1 MAHLKDALLSF
12 YRGADKDVSKNATY
26 PLAVVVNTIAQEKY
40 AQKIAQ
46 LRSATTKDEARAIK
60 AGLCAVTF
68 SGTFK
73 ERNDNCLSEYSGLIC
88 IDFDGIGLDP
98 NDLSAVNAA
107 KSKAADDPTVVCA
120 FISPSGTGLK
130 VVYRVATDA
139 TRHRATFAF
148 LAEHAARTIGHE
160 VDASGVNVSR
170 LCFVSSD
177 VDVWVNYEAVP
188 YRHAEADMIEAVA
201 RLIRKP
207 RPIEW
212 ISQELCIT
220 VNRVRQL
227 RQEAVTLGLVPPEQ
241 AARATASRMVADT
254 KPSALALAET
264 WATSDVGP
272 FAEGN
277 RHNWCLRFAN
287 ICNRLGVQRSESER
301 HLSAIT
307 GWGTLDADI
316 QRIYSD
322 TYVGGARY
330 HATCRLKGASQ
341 PETRRT
347 SAAPQP
353 IKQPQQLDA
362 SEAGTSDG
370 TNTDN
375 VSSVAAGSFGS
386 APANA
391 FWWRTAATAAN
402 PNGILK
408 IDHAALMQ
416 FLNAHGF
423 WRVRTGDALAHLLV
437 RIEANRVSETDPAN
451 VKAFVRTW
459 LDAQPQRLDEH
470 ADRDEL
476 MELFVKGDKVYISE
490 SKLEWLP
497 ICDVP
502 FAKDT
507 RNEGFLFYANTVVSV
522 TAQGIRAVPWD
533 GFGKLVWSSWILD
546 RTFDPNADG
555 EASEFG
561 TFLRCMQG
569 ESDAPNATRAHALRT
584 AVGYMIHGYKDPA
597 LPKAVVL
604 VDERIPTSDDD
615 TNGGTGKSLVA
626 QAIGKIRPSLT
637 LSKAEQNKISKG
649 GDFPLQRMKPGI
661 RVVNLNDLPK
671 DFAFPNIFDLLTEG
685 MVVEHKGEP
694 SYCIEYADSPKF
706 FISTNYSIDE
716 TGTSV
721 ARRKAEYEAS
731 AFYGPNYTPLD
742 QFGHRFFDEW
752 DELEWQAFDKWMAES
767 MSLFL
772 REGLIASG
780 GANVL
785 RRKLTHACG
794 REWADFV
801 TGEWAGDADAAE
813 YGDDV
818 AQYAGGLPI
827 VPHGAPRKEWDRA
840 DIMRA
845 FVYLFPEYS
854 SLSMQGLTRW
864 LQAYASI
871 MGATL
876 DIRRSNGKTLVM
888 LTGPPK
894 RG

>member
-1 MAHLKDALLSF
+1 MAEIRDALLSF
-12 YRGADKDVSKNATY
+12 YRGAKDATNDAAY
-26 PLAVVVNTIAQEKY
+26 PLSVVVNTIAQEKY
-40 AQKIAQ
+40 AQKIAD
-46 LRSATTKDEARAIK
+46 LRAATTKDEARAIK

-68 SGTFK
+68 SGSFK

-88 IDFDGIGLDP
+88 IDFDGIGFDP
-98 NDLSAVNAA
+98 TDLSAVNAA
-107 KSKAADDPTVVCA
+107 KSKAADDPAVVCA
-120 FISPSGTGLK
+120 FVSPSGTGLK

-177 VDVWVNYEAVP
+177 VDVWVNYDAVP
-188 YRHAEADMIEAVA
+188 YRHTDADMIEATA
-201 RLIRKP
+201 RLLRKP

-212 ISQELCIT
+212 IAQEWGLS
-220 VNRVRQL
+220 VSRVRQL

-241 AARATASRMVADT
+241 AARATLSRIATD
-254 KPSALALAET
+254 SHISDLARAEQ

-272 FAEGN
+272 FVEGN

-287 ICNRLGVQRSESER
+287 ICNRMGVRQSESEQ

-307 GWGTLDADI
+307 GWASLDSDI

-322 TYVGGARY
+322 TYVGGAKW
-330 HATCRLKGASQ
+330 HGTCKPKTAYKSEQ
-341 PETRRT
+341 RRI

-353 IKQPQQLDA
+353 IKQPQQL
-362 SEAGTSDG
+362 GGSDG
-370 TNTDN
+370 ATDRIPNADN
-375 VSSVAAGSFGS
+375 VPSVAAGSFGS
-386 APANA
+386 APTNA
-391 FWWRTAATAAN
+391 FWYRQESKTN
-402 PNGILK
+402 PDGILK

-423 WRVRTGDALAHLLV
+423 WRVRTGDALTHLLV
-437 RIEANRVSETDPAN
+437 RIEANRVSETDAAN

-459 LDAQPQRLDEH
+459 LNAQPQRLDEH

-497 ICDVP
+497 ICDAP

-522 TAQGIRAVPWD
+522 TAQGIRAVPWSAFD
-533 GFGKLVWSSWILD
+533 KLVWSSWVLD
-546 RTFDPNADG
+546 RCFDIEAD
-555 EASEFG
+555 ADACEFG

-569 ESDAPNATRAHALRT
+569 ESDKPTNTRTHALRT
-584 AVGYMIHGYKDPA
+584 AIGYMIHGYKDPA

-626 QAIGKIRPSLT
+626 QAVGKIRPSLT

-649 GDFPLQRMKPGI
+649 GDFPLQRMKQGI

-685 MVVEHKGEP
+685 MVIEHKGQP

-752 DELEWQAFDKWMAES
+752 TDLQWQAFDKWMAES

-772 REGLIASG
+772 QEGLVSAT
-780 GANVL
+780 GANVV

-801 TGEWAGDADAAE
+801 LGEWAGDAAPSE

-840 DIMRA
+840 DILRA
-845 FVYLFPEYS
+845 FVYLYPEYA
-854 SLSMQGLTRW
+854 SLSTQGLTRW

-876 DIRRSNGKTLVM
+876 DVRRSHGKTLVM
-888 LTGPPK
+888 LTGCPE